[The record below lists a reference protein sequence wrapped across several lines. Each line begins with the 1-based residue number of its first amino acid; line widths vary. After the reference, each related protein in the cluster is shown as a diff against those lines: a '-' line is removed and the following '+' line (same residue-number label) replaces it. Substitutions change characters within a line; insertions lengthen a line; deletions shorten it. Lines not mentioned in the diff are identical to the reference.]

1 MTPVFRYD
9 RTGVLDSD
17 RVQTTP
23 QGGLRIPARFTRIGV
38 LEYELPDGTKRR
50 EYRPP
55 DEVFRPESMA
65 TLVEAPVTHLHP
77 PTGKVD
83 ASTYSVFSKGHVSS
97 DVGPENDRY
106 LAGTAVVQDADTVRR
121 VGERELVEISAGY
134 TSKLDMT
141 PGITP
146 EGEPY
151 DCIQRD
157 IKYNHVALL
166 PRGEGRAGP
175 EVSLRL
181 DSNGH
186 QVAPDKETNMELTP
200 EELAA
205 LKALAAVAPKLIAAA
220 EKNGN
225 GNGNGG
231 VDGSGSG
238 NGDPRSDND
247 ETPKNDEGGDEPKK
261 DQDDQ
266 DDQDDPGSPDKEP
279 RADESDGMSL
289 TPEEIAKLKALAAGK
304 LGEPKADEGSPDR
317 KEDEGDEPKSPE
329 EIAREQERI
338 INDSIELRDK
348 ARRVIGPNYVFT
360 GKSNRQV
367 TIDVIRHVDSKFS
380 PAGKS
385 DEALAAVLE
394 MAIARHV
401 ERADSK
407 KELEKVR
414 QTTTALRT
422 DSAEPELSGVAAYLT
437 KNIQQAGSRKAG

>member
-1 MTPVFRYD
+1 
-9 RTGVLDSD
+9 
-17 RVQTTP
+17 
-23 QGGLRIPARFTRIGV
+23 
-38 LEYELPDGTKRR
+38 
-50 EYRPP
+50 
-55 DEVFRPESMA
+55 
-65 TLVEAPVTHLHP
+65 
-77 PTGKVD
+77 
-83 ASTYSVFSKGHVSS
+83 
-97 DVGPENDRY
+97 
-106 LAGTAVVQDADTVRR
+106 
-121 VGERELVEISAGY
+121 
-134 TSKLDMT
+134 
-141 PGITP
+141 
-146 EGEPY
+146 
-151 DCIQRD
+151 
-157 IKYNHVALL
+157 
-166 PRGEGRAGP
+166 
-175 EVSLRL
+175 
-181 DSNGH
+181 
-186 QVAPDKETNMELTP
+186 MELTP

-266 DDQDDPGSPDKEP
+266 DDPDDPDSPDKEP